1 MTGDRFSRRENL
13 MEKSE
18 VSGTDTPTIRQTI
31 QLSQSSLAFLPRRGT
46 GKEKGFQ
53 RKYGVY
59 IRPRES
65 GIGEQSLPPVR
76 RESFIGSADFRGP
89 SPLIFA

>member
-1 MTGDRFSRRENL
+1 

-31 QLSQSSLAFLPRRGT
+31 QLSLSPVPCFPPLEKRDRERERVPKRKYRSIHSSKGVGNRGT
-46 GKEKGFQ
+46 
-53 RKYGVY
+53 
-59 IRPRES
+59 
-65 GIGEQSLPPVR
+65 IGVR